1 MCWKFV
7 FFYPW
12 LHDLELLVLEL
23 FHLHSS
29 SLWRADNTIFTKLNI
44 KAPFPLG
51 PSVSINPQ
59 PSNMFEICK
68 SPPGGLIEDLRY
80 LNLQVYII
88 ALNNMGHCQQY
99 FGLKPTNHE

>member
-7 FFYPW
+7 SFYPW

-29 SLWRADNTIFTKLNI
+29 SLWPRADTTIFTKLNI

-51 PSVSINPQ
+51 PS
-59 PSNMFEICK
+59 NMFEIRK